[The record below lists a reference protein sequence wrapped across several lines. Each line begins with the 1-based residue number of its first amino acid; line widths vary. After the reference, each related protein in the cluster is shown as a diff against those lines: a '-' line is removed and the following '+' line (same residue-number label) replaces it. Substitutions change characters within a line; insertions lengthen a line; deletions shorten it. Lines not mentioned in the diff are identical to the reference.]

1 MNLKQIAVCRFCS
14 RDTYETSKI
23 NRGNEYLVKDGGIFI
38 SERVSNNNNNS
49 TFRKLKHAH
58 NCFVPRYR
66 EIQKESL
73 HETRSTILR
82 ETRIKRP

>member
-38 SERVSNNNNNS
+38 SE
-49 TFRKLKHAH
+49 TWT
-58 NCFVPRYR
+58 CF
-66 EIQKESL
+66 K
-73 HETRSTILR
+73 
-82 ETRIKRP
+82 